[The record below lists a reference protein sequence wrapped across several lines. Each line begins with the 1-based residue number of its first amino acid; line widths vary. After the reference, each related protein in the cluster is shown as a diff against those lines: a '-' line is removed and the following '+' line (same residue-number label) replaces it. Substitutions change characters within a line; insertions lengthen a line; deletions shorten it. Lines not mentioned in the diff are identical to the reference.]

1 MQSNV
6 VKEAVIETGDT
17 IGHRNNEMKQV
28 NVLDPKPQPDIP
40 LIVAENF
47 V

>member
-1 MQSNV
+1 MQSNG
-6 VKEAVIETGDT
+6 VKEAGVERGGAL
-17 IGHRNNEMKQV
+17 GHRNNGMTQV
-28 NVLDPKPQPDIP
+28 NLPDPKPQPDIP